1 MLPSGPLAPP
11 PVDSIGIGIC
21 SAEHGY
27 DPMQA
32 RYGVVAA
39 WPLSTYRDARQP
51 SIRACREHLAE
62 AIAGLAAGSP

>member
-1 MLPSGPLAPP
+1 M
-11 PVDSIGIGIC
+11 DSIGIGIC